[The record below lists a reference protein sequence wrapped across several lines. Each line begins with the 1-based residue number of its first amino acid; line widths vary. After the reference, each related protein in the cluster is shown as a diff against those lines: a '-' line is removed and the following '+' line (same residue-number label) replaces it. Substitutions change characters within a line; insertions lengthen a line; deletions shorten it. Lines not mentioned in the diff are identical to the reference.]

1 VSEPVELN
9 SADFWPE
16 GAGDDDEAYLANW
29 FVRPGSP
36 VRKGTAL
43 CEIQVLKATL
53 DVESPVGGHLEEVL
67 VEEGGTFRKGTILA
81 RLRPEG

>member
-1 VSEPVELN
+1 MSAPVELN

-36 VRKGTAL
+36 VRKGAAL

-53 DVESPVGGHLEEVL
+53 DVEAPLSGTLEEIL
-67 VEEGGTFRKGTILA
+67 VEEGGTFRKGTALA
-81 RLRPEG
+81 RLLPGD